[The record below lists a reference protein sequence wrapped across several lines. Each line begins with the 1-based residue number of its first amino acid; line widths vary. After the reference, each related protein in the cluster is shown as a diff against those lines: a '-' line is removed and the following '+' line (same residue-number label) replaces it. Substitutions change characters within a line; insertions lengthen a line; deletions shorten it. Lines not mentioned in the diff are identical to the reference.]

1 MSESPLRL
9 AWPQAAI
16 RARVQELGAEI
27 TARYAGSELV
37 LVGVLRGAAV
47 FMADLVRA
55 IDLPVR
61 LDFLALRPTDP
72 HAVGGTPPAML
83 KDLEVDIA
91 GLPVLLIEDIVHSG
105 VTLAQVL
112 RLLDARQ
119 PASLRVCALLDRAE
133 ARVTAL
139 PVDHVGFPVGR
150 ETLVGYGLD
159 LGGHYRALPDLW
171 EVRDQHAALRDPSA
185 VLRGLPRGS

>member
-1 MSESPLRL
+1 MSEPALRL
-9 AWPQAAI
+9 AWPRAAI

-27 TARYAGSELV
+27 TGRYAGQELV

-91 GLPVLLIEDIVHSG
+91 GRPVLLIEDIVHSG
-105 VTLAQVL
+105 VTLPRCCGCCRAD
-112 RLLDARQ
+112 LDGSRPDQ
-119 PASLRVCALLDRAE
+119 RFDVP
-133 ARVTAL
+133 
-139 PVDHVGFPVGR
+139 
-150 ETLVGYGLD
+150 ETVID
-159 LGGHYRALPDLW
+159 
-171 EVRDQHAALRDPSA
+171 
-185 VLRGLPRGS
+185 